1 MASMMVQMCFD
12 GSWETLENGCVEY
25 KNGKNTA
32 FFVKKDSTF
41 HEFTARVFEVLEI
54 DSNDYDIEVK
64 TVLKSNCP
72 TQPTTSLPIDI
83 LNDVMVR
90 VIKYM
95 NSDPLK
101 YGFTPIFVT
110 TTPII
115 RSSVRSPSIRG
126 PMAYVCEC

>member
-1 MASMMVQMCFD
+1 MCFD

-64 TVLKSNCP
+64 TVLKSNCHLCVVPLSVGPWP
-72 TQPTTSLPIDI
+72 TSASAK
-83 LNDVMVR
+83 R
-90 VIKYM
+90 
-95 NSDPLK
+95 
-101 YGFTPIFVT
+101 
-110 TTPII
+110 
-115 RSSVRSPSIRG
+115 
-126 PMAYVCEC
+126 